1 MRAVVWICEGTWEG
15 CVDEAGRL
23 LPEGAEITL
32 LHVAPGDV
40 EAVAGRGP
48 AALLGRH
55 PHPRPGP
62 ALEEISAE
70 EARAVL
76 AAAQQRL
83 GRPADLVARRGRVER
98 EVLAVAAGADLLVLS
113 RDGAA
118 PEGPHSLGPR
128 ARFVVDHAR
137 CAVVLVP
144 RSAPLPSD

>member
-1 MRAVVWICEGTWEG
+1 MSVPWPRCCGGGFSTRTTKTPTWPSSPGSARSACRAPCSRRRSRCGWLCGS
-15 CVDEAGRL
+15 CEAGRL

-83 GRPADLVARRGRVER
+83 GRPADLE
-98 EVLAVAAGADLLVLS
+98 
-113 RDGAA
+113 
-118 PEGPHSLGPR
+118 
-128 ARFVVDHAR
+128 
-137 CAVVLVP
+137 
-144 RSAPLPSD
+144 